1 MHAQPISSVSRE
13 SFIWVGKWGI
23 GKATK
28 LKGQFEEDNLS
39 PIGSYYD
46 GGQYIIAR
54 GSYIKDS
61 VRGLGVVVPR
71 CGSRDVL
78 RAL

>member
-1 MHAQPISSVSRE
+1 
-13 SFIWVGKWGI
+13 
-23 GKATK
+23 
-28 LKGQFEEDNLS
+28 LS